1 MPSMLNE
8 VLPAAR
14 KPRARR
20 ERRDHLAERLQAL
33 ADHRA
38 RLISHKQQNWAS
50 ITFAGSRHEVDL
62 LFDGDEAVE
71 AGEQFLV
78 AFPDH
83 EFDLPGQLVVDAAI
97 TVVEHRLQPA
107 RMRVM
112 VEVML
117 VEQG

>member
-1 MPSMLNE
+1 MLSE
-8 VLPAAR
+8 LPRLAT

-20 ERRDHLAERLQAL
+20 DRRDHLAERLRSL
-33 ADHRA
+33 ADDQV
-38 RLISHKQQNWAS
+38 RLVRHDERNWAS

-62 LFDGDEAVE
+62 LFEGEEAVE
-71 AGEQFLV
+71 AGERFLV

-83 EFDLPGQLVVDAAI
+83 EFDLPRQLVVDAAI
-97 TVVEHRLQPA
+97 TVVEHRLHPA

>member
-1 MPSMLNE
+1 MLND
-8 VLPAAR
+8 LPRTVR
-14 KPRARR
+14 KPHARR
-20 ERRDHLAERLQAL
+20 ARRDHLAERLRML
-33 ADHRA
+33 AEDQV
-38 RLISHKQQNWAS
+38 RLVSHSERNWAS

-62 LFDGDEAVE
+62 LFEGDEAVE
-71 AGEQFLV
+71 AGERFLV

-83 EFDLPGQLVVDAAI
+83 EFELPGQLVVDAAI
-97 TVVEHRLQPA
+97 TVVEHRLQPS

>member
-1 MPSMLNE
+1 MLNE
-8 VLPAAR
+8 LPRATR
-14 KPRARR
+14 KPRVRR
-20 ERRDHLAERLQAL
+20 ERRDHLAECLRTL
-33 ADHRA
+33 ADDQV
-38 RLISHKQQNWAS
+38 RLVSHKQQNWAS

-62 LFDGDEAVE
+62 LFDGDDAVE
-71 AGEQFLV
+71 AGERFLV